1 MLIELVFKR
10 SYVNRTYNVCKGEV
24 MLQRSYVNR
33 TYVKEKLC
41 YREVMLNKIY
51 VGDMLCYIVKL
62 NLC

>member
-1 MLIELVFKR
+1 MLIELVFK
-10 SYVNRTYNVCKGEV
+10 
-24 MLQRSYVNR
+24 RSYVNR